1 MDAMNNAWGGMSNGA
16 PPIALLMTL
25 LDTLREACDH
35 HLSDNAT
42 MEMLKA
48 EKFDLAIGEVAMDSC
63 FLGIVRRIGVQKHIS
78 VATTGL
84 TPGMSS
90 LGVPALPSL
99 EPFLPEMMPN
109 MTYLERFMNY
119 LAVTAVDFFLGD
131 LMLKAPEKVMRKHLG
146 DETFDVKE
154 EIARSSYF
162 FVNTDEHISFPKIT
176 SHKLV
181 YAGGIGMPKGAPLD
195 QKFEEIMESSKEGV
209 VLVSF
214 GTMAKSSLM
223 PNATKQAFLDAF
235 AQFPNITFLWK
246 YETPEDGI
254 ADAHPNVVLVKWQP
268 QISLL

>member
-1 MDAMNNAWGGMSNGA
+1 
-16 PPIALLMTL
+16 
-25 LDTLREACDH
+25 
-35 HLSDNAT
+35 

-63 FLGIVRRIGVQKHIS
+63 FLGIVRRIGVPKHIS

-131 LMLKAPEKVMRKHLG
+131 MMLRAPEQVMRKHLG
-146 DETFDVKE
+146 DDTFDVKE

-195 QKFEEIMESSKEGV
+195 KKFEEIMESSKEGV

-246 YETPEDGI
+246 YETPEDGT

-268 QISLL
+268 QTSLL